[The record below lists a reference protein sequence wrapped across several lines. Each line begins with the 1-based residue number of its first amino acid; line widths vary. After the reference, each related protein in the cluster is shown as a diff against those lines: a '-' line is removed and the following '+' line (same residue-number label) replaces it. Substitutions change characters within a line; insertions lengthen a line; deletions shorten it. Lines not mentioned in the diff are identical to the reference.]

1 MNSTKRTQRNR
12 THRRKVWFWE
22 EEMRKNDRK
31 VLDYVINSELPTEEK
46 QKMVL
51 ELISIMSYS
60 NIDTI
65 DDETFEE
72 IKKYIKEKE
81 DVQSKD
87 TSTTVRKV

>member
-1 MNSTKRTQRNR
+1 MNRTQRNR
-12 THRRKVWFWE
+12 RHRRNVWFWR
-22 EEMRKNDRK
+22 EEMRKRDSK
-31 VLDYVINSELPTEEK
+31 ILDYVIDSKLPKEEK
-46 QKMVL
+46 QRMVL

-65 DDETFEE
+65 DEETFEE

-87 TSTTVRKV
+87 TPTTV

>member
-1 MNSTKRTQRNR
+1 MNRKQRNR
-12 THRRKVWFWE
+12 TQRHRRKVWFWR

-31 VLDYVINSELPTEEK
+31 VLDYVIDSKLPTEEK

-65 DDETFEE
+65 DEETFEE

-81 DVQSKD
+81 DVQSKN
-87 TSTTVRKV
+87 TPTTV

>member
-1 MNSTKRTQRNR
+1 MNRIQRSR
-12 THRRKVWFWE
+12 IHRRNVWFWR
-22 EEMRKNDRK
+22 EEMRKRDSK
-31 VLDYVINSELPTEEK
+31 ILDYVIDSKLPKEEK
-46 QKMVL
+46 QRMVL

-65 DDETFEE
+65 DEETFEE

-87 TSTTVRKV
+87 TPTTV

>member
-1 MNSTKRTQRNR
+1 MNRKQRNR
-12 THRRKVWFWE
+12 TQRHRRNVWFWR

-31 VLDYVINSELPTEEK
+31 VLDYVIDSKLPTEEK
-46 QKMVL
+46 QRMVL

-65 DDETFEE
+65 DEETFEE

-87 TSTTVRKV
+87 TPTTV

>member
-1 MNSTKRTQRNR
+1 MNRIQRNR
-12 THRRKVWFWE
+12 SHRRKVWFWR
-22 EEMRKNDRK
+22 EEMRKRDSK
-31 VLDYVINSELPTEEK
+31 ILDYVIDSKLPTEEK
-46 QKMVL
+46 QRMVL

-65 DDETFEE
+65 DEETFEE

-87 TSTTVRKV
+87 TPTTV

>member
-1 MNSTKRTQRNR
+1 
-12 THRRKVWFWE
+12 
-22 EEMRKNDRK
+22 MRKNDRK

-65 DDETFEE
+65 DEETLKE

-81 DVQSKD
+81 DVQSKN
-87 TSTTVRKV
+87 TPTTV

>member
-1 MNSTKRTQRNR
+1 
-12 THRRKVWFWE
+12 
-22 EEMRKNDRK
+22 MRKNDRK
-31 VLDYVINSELPTEEK
+31 VLDYVIDSKLPTEEK

-65 DDETFEE
+65 DEETFEE

-81 DVQSKD
+81 DVQSKN
-87 TSTTVRKV
+87 TPTTVWKV

>member
-1 MNSTKRTQRNR
+1 MNRIQRNR
-12 THRRKVWFWE
+12 IHRRKVWFWK

-65 DDETFEE
+65 DEETFKE

-81 DVQSKD
+81 DVQSKN
-87 TSTTVRKV
+87 TPTTV

>member
-1 MNSTKRTQRNR
+1 MNRIQRNR
-12 THRRKVWFWE
+12 IHRRKVWFWK

-31 VLDYVINSELPTEEK
+31 VLDYVIDSKLPTEEK
-46 QKMVL
+46 QRMVL

-65 DDETFEE
+65 NEETFEE

-81 DVQSKD
+81 DVQSKN
-87 TSTTVRKV
+87 TPTTV

>member
-1 MNSTKRTQRNR
+1 MNRTQRNR
-12 THRRKVWFWE
+12 IHRRKVWFWK

-65 DDETFEE
+65 DEETFKE

-81 DVQSKD
+81 DVQSKN
-87 TSTTVRKV
+87 TPTTV

>member
-1 MNSTKRTQRNR
+1 MNRKQRNR
-12 THRRKVWFWE
+12 THRRNVWFWR
-22 EEMRKNDRK
+22 EEMRKRDSK
-31 VLDYVINSELPTEEK
+31 ILDYVIDSKLSTEEK
-46 QKMVL
+46 QRMVL

-65 DDETFEE
+65 DEETFEE

-87 TSTTVRKV
+87 TPTTV

>member
-1 MNSTKRTQRNR
+1 MNRKQRNR
-12 THRRKVWFWE
+12 TQRHRRNVWFWR

-31 VLDYVINSELPTEEK
+31 VLDYVIDSKLPTEEK

-65 DDETFEE
+65 DEETFEE

-81 DVQSKD
+81 DVQSKN
-87 TSTTVRKV
+87 TPTTV

>member
-1 MNSTKRTQRNR
+1 MNRKQRNR
-12 THRRKVWFWE
+12 THRRNVWFWR
-22 EEMRKNDRK
+22 EEMRKRDSK
-31 VLDYVINSELPTEEK
+31 ILDYVIDSKLPTEEK
-46 QKMVL
+46 QRMVL

-65 DDETFEE
+65 DEETFEE

-87 TSTTVRKV
+87 TPTTV

>member
-1 MNSTKRTQRNR
+1 MNRTQRNR
-12 THRRKVWFWE
+12 TQRHRRNVWFWR

-31 VLDYVINSELPTEEK
+31 VLDYVIDSKLPTEEK
-46 QKMVL
+46 QRMVL

-65 DDETFEE
+65 DEETFEE

-81 DVQSKD
+81 DVQSKN
-87 TSTTVRKV
+87 TPTTV

>member
-1 MNSTKRTQRNR
+1 MNRKQRNR
-12 THRRKVWFWE
+12 SHRRKVWFWR
-22 EEMRKNDRK
+22 EEMRKRDSK
-31 VLDYVINSELPTEEK
+31 ILDYVIDSKLPTEEK

-65 DDETFEE
+65 DKETFEE

-87 TSTTVRKV
+87 TPTTV